1 MKNNKK
7 SIKFEKIVTIK
18 EEPVNIEKEKEP
30 EKEKEQEKE
39 NIRKKAKYQTFAI
52 KKSVAFKSPTKD
64 KRKTFIGGKNSN
76 PLKKT
81 IFSDKRID
89 QIFIKKIRES
99 IFNSSVFEILGIK
112 EKNKK
117 NYDNISHELKK
128 YEQKIGVSLNYTEK
142 KSLRDEPPE
151 NVDQILKIISTLP
164 EKRTFHDVFLMKK
177 YLLETKIDWIRN
189 KD

>member
-18 EEPVNIEKEKEP
+18 EEPVNIEKENEPEKEKEPEKEP
-30 EKEKEQEKE
+30 EKEKEEKE
-39 NIRKKAKYQTFAI
+39 NIRKRAKSQTFAV

-112 EKNKK
+112 ENNKK
-117 NYDNISHELKK
+117 S
-128 YEQKIGVSLNYTEK
+128 KINA
-142 KSLRDEPPE
+142 
-151 NVDQILKIISTLP
+151 
-164 EKRTFHDVFLMKK
+164 
-177 YLLETKIDWIRN
+177 
-189 KD
+189 